1 MVLVILSDFYTSG
14 YQLPLSR
21 LARKHEIICMQ
32 LRDSIEQALPAVGLI
47 RLRDPESGS
56 IVTVDASSSAVRE
69 WVAER
74 RARFEETLAHDLY
87 ASGAELVR
95 LDASGDFAEPLV
107 AFFRRRA
114 RR

>member
-1 MVLVILSDFYTSG
+1 MIVASWSESKPPVSG
-14 YQLPLSR
+14 GRS
-21 LARKHEIICMQ
+21 
-32 LRDSIEQALPAVGLI
+32 
-47 RLRDPESGS
+47 SGS
-56 IVTVDASSSAVRE
+56 GASAASISPAHPYSTSRFIHRSAQTNSSIDCEDASSAAVRE

-114 RR
+114 HR